1 VSEAVLRITE
11 LTPGGVEKRLNGTRA
26 FTAKAGGWDSGLTL
40 ITFDLSRCTRVD
52 LAGAVEILVLLDAAA
67 RANIPASFVRPIV
80 GPTERELE
88 ALGERP
94 AAARYIERSIADS
107 MIARSVAAS
116 MLDQLG
122 FWDAARLD
130 HLADVSI
137 EIEQRDASPLGEEAP
152 QRLLA
157 ANSEIAAQHERSLLE
172 ARELLQVPAAFKLR
186 WITALEAEQLEN
198 LAADLAEVLSQG
210 KAAVVPIHDARSIA
224 RTILVETLENVRSH
238 AGFDDLGSPAA
249 VLGAAFDR
257 SSSTSGH
264 EVRIVVGDAGRG
276 IGATLGPSFRRAE
289 HSRFLPT
296 WIHGW
301 QDEPITV
308 AWAFHPLST
317 SRPTVEGLAPTR
329 GLSRTKHEV
338 RYFGGHL
345 RVRTGACE
353 VRWDFRASEE
363 TPQPV
368 MNLLRPF
375 PGTVIDIRLPPTRST
390 RLPIVGSGGGQKPLV
405 VGVHAGEDPLAAAES
420 VAASIA
426 DVPDE
431 TPLVVV
437 LTAPHG
443 LGDFGRTV
451 RDYIRS
457 IAAQALARVTLAVF
471 PSVPDAELF
480 ANLEALSE
488 VDGGPEADPDHLFPT
503 MVLGADRRFMVVG
516 GSAQAREGLYEAATR
531 VGFRPPAGLDPSD
544 ELLPSDGASG
554 RPELPL
560 DDADLHR
567 SLLEWA
573 RAQIAS
579 RITAGGQGVVS
590 GDRLLPNLACV
601 SRFLD
606 VSTILGDLRLWD
618 LLGQEAARSAEA
630 LLTDPIALLAV
641 LPDVPAAVSTAFRAA
656 LAYDGLATRVDPN
669 EIGWRMHAPPDPQGG
684 KVVLVGGMRHTGESL
699 AAVAEQFMRWGL
711 DVQLAVVLFDTQEGV
726 ELGTFLGP
734 VPVVGLVQV
743 DVPLS
748 TASAPELARREYEA
762 WSSNADL
769 PLAPDVFF
777 HALEEAGI
785 GFSVVHVERENQ
797 RHLVGYY
804 DFPAM
809 LNDPSVRDLAV
820 STVAAEIRRRI
831 GSAPPDRVLLC
842 YPRDDERSAGE
853 LARLVAEMLE
863 LEPPC
868 PLPRPARGV
877 TYPLAFGKVVGFID
891 WGVVTSKTARA
902 LLRGL
907 VGGGAAEAHF
917 VAMTSQLDEE
927 GESDLRSIAALRREV
942 LGAGQPELLDGRP
955 TVIEVVPVSFGCV
968 TRVDSTHFTRATCPL
983 CVTVSAMSQVGR
995 EVHDPVLASV
1005 ARDKVGSLRP
1015 RTKEQALARP
1025 RDLYD
1030 MSLAPSEQ
1038 ATLIRLWH
1046 ELHLALTEPWARL
1059 QLLMT
1064 LRTTEPADS
1073 AEVGRA
1079 LCRIVTARHDL
1090 LHSPPLSYRTF
1101 RTEIARLAL
1110 DRAVSDPATP
1120 VRRQAI
1126 VALRGASKP
1135 KFVESLSSIL
1145 QANSTRR
1152 DVVRELVFSV
1162 HSIAA
1167 RPYYRGADLL
1177 ERLLAELVQCE
1188 DQVRSAPLA
1197 DDIDP
1202 DVRDSISLLRRGVEL
1217 EVLRAAADVSPPD
1230 AWAVLK
1236 QSYAPHIELHH
1247 HALNTLAV
1255 LIRGLKDLETSQAVE
1270 SDDDL
1275 RRRANL
1281 DRLLGNWH
1289 ECAGVVATAILPYLP
1304 ALRAPLSS
1312 AYYRERVTSG
1322 SDWSRWLR
1330 LLKSDL
1336 AEADLEVPVLLN
1348 ALRAN
1353 PSAFDEQARQDL
1365 EDAAGWLARFL
1376 LPPLD
1381 DRSVG
1386 DPRGGAYLYD
1396 WLQEC
1401 PVRVEQV
1408 LDYLKE
1414 QARGYESEPTIH
1426 VDDQQRPVRL
1436 FVPEGLM
1443 RELVDS
1449 LINNKR
1455 RYAPDATLFVS
1466 VSTNAESGT
1475 ATLVFSNKSVDDRQH
1490 NDGPAR
1496 GALEGVRQRL
1506 APFSAT
1512 LDWKRSVGAFD
1523 LRWTAMTMGRPDGR
1537 AR

>member
-1 VSEAVLRITE
+1 VSEAVLKVTE
-11 LTPGGVEKRLNGTRA
+11 LTPGGVEQRLNGTRA
-26 FTAKAGGWDSGLTL
+26 FTAKAGGWDTSLTS
-40 ITFDLSRCTRVD
+40 IKFDLSRCTRVE
-52 LAGAVEILVLLDAAA
+52 LAGAVELLVVLDAAA
-67 RANIPASFVRPIV
+67 RAGIRAGFIQPIV
-80 GPTERELE
+80 GPTDRELH
-88 ALGERP
+88 ALGDRP
-94 AAARYIERSIADS
+94 NAARHIERSVANS

-116 MLDQLG
+116 MLDRLG

-130 HLADVSI
+130 HLPDVVVDVK
-137 EIEQRDASPLGEEAP
+137 QDDAAPLGAGAP

-157 ANSEIAAQHERSLLE
+157 ANSEIAAQHERSLVD
-172 ARELLQVPAAFKLR
+172 AREMLQVPAAFKLR
-186 WITALEAEQLEN
+186 WITALEPEQLEN
-198 LAADLAEVLSQG
+198 LAADLSEVISQG

-238 AGFDDLGSPAA
+238 AGFEDHDTPAA

-257 SSSTSGH
+257 SSSASRH
-264 EVRIVVGDAGRG
+264 ELRIVVGDAGRG

-296 WIHGW
+296 RIHGW
-301 QDEPITV
+301 QHEPMTV

-317 SRPTVEGLAPTR
+317 SRSTVEGLAPTR
-329 GLSRTKHEV
+329 GLSRTRHEV
-338 RYFGGHL
+338 RYFGGQL

-353 VRWDFRASEE
+353 VRWDFQANAEA
-363 TPQPV
+363 PQPDRD
-368 MNLLRPF
+368 MFRAF
-375 PGTVIDIRLPPTRST
+375 PGTVIDIRLPPTRRT
-390 RLPIVGSGGGQKPLV
+390 RLPAVGSGGGQDPLV
-405 VGVHAGEDPLAAAES
+405 VGVHPLADPLAAAMT

-426 DVPDE
+426 DVPDD

-437 LTAPHG
+437 LTARHSLDDAG
-443 LGDFGRTV
+443 QTV

-457 IAAQALARVTLAVF
+457 IAAQALARLTLVVF

-488 VDGGPEADPDHLFPT
+488 VEGGTDADPDHLYPT

-516 GSAQAREGLYEAATR
+516 GSDQAREHLYEAATR
-531 VGFRPPAGLDPSD
+531 TGFRPPAGLDRGD
-544 ELLPSDGASG
+544 ELLPSNDSAS

-560 DDADLHR
+560 DEAGLHR
-567 SLLEWA
+567 SLLDWG

-579 RITAGGQGVVS
+579 RISTGGAGVVT
-590 GDRLLPNLACV
+590 GDRLLPNLDGV

-606 VSTILGDLRLWD
+606 VGTILRDLQLSD

-630 LLTDPIALLAV
+630 RLTDPIALLAV
-641 LPDVPAAVSTAFRAA
+641 LPDVPATVSTAFRAA

-669 EIGWRMHAPPDPQGG
+669 EIGWRMHPPPDPQAGR
-684 KVVLVGGMRHTGESL
+684 VVLVGGMRHTGESL
-699 AAVAEQFMRWGL
+699 SAVAEQFMRWGL
-711 DVQLAVVLFDTQEGV
+711 EVQLAVVLFDAQKGA
-726 ELGTFLGP
+726 ELDTFRGS
-734 VPVVGLVQV
+734 VPVSGLVQV
-743 DVPLS
+743 EVPSS
-748 TASAPELARREYEA
+748 TVSAPDLARQDYLA

-777 HALEEAGI
+777 HALEAAGI
-785 GFSVVHVERENQ
+785 GFSVVHVERESQ

-809 LNDPSVRDLAV
+809 LDHPNVRDLAV
-820 STVAAEIRRRI
+820 SNVAAEIRRRT
-831 GSAPPDRVLLC
+831 GTASPDRVLLC
-842 YPRDDERSAGE
+842 YPGDDERSAGE
-853 LARLVAEMLE
+853 LARLVAEVLE
-863 LEPPC
+863 LDSPR

-877 TYPLAFGKVVGFID
+877 TYPLALGKVVAFID

-902 LLRGL
+902 VLRGL
-907 VGGGAAEAHF
+907 VEGGATEAHF
-917 VAMTSQLDEE
+917 VAMTSQLDED
-927 GESDLRSIAALRREV
+927 GELDLRSIAALHREV
-942 LGAGQPELLDGRP
+942 PAVGQADLLEKRP
-955 TVIEVVPVSFGCV
+955 TVTEVVPVSFGSV

-995 EVHDPVLASV
+995 EIHDPVLASV

-1015 RTKEQALARP
+1015 RTRDQALARP

-1030 MSLAPSEQ
+1030 MSLTPKER

-1046 ELHLALTEPWARL
+1046 ELHLALTQPWARL
-1059 QLLMT
+1059 QLLTT
-1064 LRTTEPADS
+1064 LRTTDPAER

-1090 LHSPPLSYRTF
+1090 LHSPPLSYRAF

-1110 DRAVSDPATP
+1110 DRVLSDPASP

-1135 KFVESLSSIL
+1135 MFVESLSSIV

-1152 DVVRELVFSV
+1152 DVVRELAFSI

-1167 RPYYRGADLL
+1167 RPYYRGAELL

-1188 DQVRSAPLA
+1188 DLVRSAPLA

-1202 DVRDSISLLRRGVEL
+1202 DIRDSVSLLRRSVEL

-1230 AWAVLK
+1230 AWAELK

-1255 LIRGLKDLETSQAVE
+1255 LIRGLKDLATSQAVE
-1270 SDDDL
+1270 SDDE
-1275 RRRANL
+1275 RRRRSSL
-1281 DRLLGNWH
+1281 DRLVGNWH

-1312 AYYRERVTSG
+1312 AYYRERVASG

-1336 AEADLEVPVLLN
+1336 AEADLDVPVLLN
-1348 ALRAN
+1348 ELRAD

-1365 EDAAGWLARFL
+1365 EDAAEWLARFL

-1381 DRSVG
+1381 DRSIG

-1401 PVRVEQV
+1401 PVRVDQV
-1408 LDYLKE
+1408 LEYLKE
-1414 QARGYESEPTIH
+1414 QARGYESDPTIH

-1449 LINNKR
+1449 LIKNKR
-1455 RYAPDATLFVS
+1455 RHAPEATLLVR
-1466 VSTNAESGT
+1466 VSTNAEAGT
-1475 ATLVFSNKSVDDRQH
+1475 ATLEFSNESVGDRPA
-1490 NDGPAR
+1490 DEGPAH
-1496 GALEGVRQRL
+1496 GALEGVRQRM
-1506 APFSAT
+1506 APFSAA
-1512 LDWKRSVGAFD
+1512 LDWNRSVGAFD
-1523 LRWTAMTMGRPDGR
+1523 LRWTALTMGRPDGR
-1537 AR
+1537 AH